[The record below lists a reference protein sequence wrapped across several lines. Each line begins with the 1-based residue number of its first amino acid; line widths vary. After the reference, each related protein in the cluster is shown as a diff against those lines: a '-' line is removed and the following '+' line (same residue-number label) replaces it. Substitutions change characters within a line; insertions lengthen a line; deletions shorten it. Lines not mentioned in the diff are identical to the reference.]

1 MGGPEIVKWLT
12 DNNVVSQDK
21 NKQREK
27 KNTLGDTT

>member
-1 MGGPEIVKWLT
+1 MGGPEIVKWST
-12 DNNVVSQDK
+12 DNNVVSQGK